1 MIVGKYLQRQANE
14 RPDKVAVICNEVQ
27 LTFSELN
34 RQANILANWLLAH
47 GFKKGD
53 RAVMLLPN
61 CAEFAVVYFALMKI
75 GAIAVILDFR
85 LSPPEMAP
93 LLDET
98 ETKVLITHSKQKTFA
113 ERMVREK
120 KHLQYVILLGEDTK
134 EKDGENGLYHYE
146 RILEKGKGDAQE
158 PNSIVKEEDEA
169 LYLYTSGTTG
179 KPKGVILTY
188 DHLTYFPESMKAMQP
203 LTEQDVQGAVLPMS
217 HISGPIVL
225 NLLVEMGHTLIII
238 DEIRPKKILEEIQ
251 RNKINYFHAVPPIFQ
266 MLLNL
271 PSRDRYDLRSLT
283 SVAMMG
289 TVVAE
294 ELMEAW
300 IEEYPHCVARQGYGA
315 TETSPLLTLTHIDD
329 APRKMAS
336 AGRTC
341 PRAEIKIVDKD
352 GKELPTGQVGEVI
365 ARGPQIM
372 KGYFRN
378 PKATEQKIKN
388 DWYYTGDLGR
398 FDEDG
403 YIYILGRADDMIISG
418 GMNVY
423 PSELEN
429 VLIAHEKVAEAAVV
443 GIPDAE
449 RGQALK
455 AAIVP
460 KVGEEISK
468 RELMRFCRERLASFK
483 LPKVI
488 EFRDSLPRSRTGK
501 VAKRELKAA
510 EVGLKKYWEFL
521 GEHKKWIGPLALIAV
536 WFLVTI
542 TKLVDPFFLPS
553 PVTVGKH
560 LGILLT
566 KAVTYEHI
574 AKTFY
579 RMMAGY
585 TIAAGI
591 GVPLG
596 IVLGYWEKVYDSV
609 EFIIDFF
616 RSFPATA
623 MFPLFM
629 LAFGLGD
636 GSKIALVVFG
646 CALLILVNTTY
657 GVHGGSR
664 TRKMVAETMKA
675 SEAYIMTKVVL
686 PEALPQ
692 IAAGLRLALSL
703 SLIIVVVLEMFIGT
717 TRGLGYLIY
726 NAHMTYQIPDMYAF
740 IVLAGLIGYFINQ
753 GFVKLEDKVI
763 HWTGKHG

>member
-1 MIVGKYLQRQANE
+1 
-14 RPDKVAVICNEVQ
+14 VQ
-27 LTFSELN
+27 MTFSDINLKTN
-34 RQANILANWLLAH
+34 RLANWLLAQ
-47 GFKKGD
+47 GLKKGE

-61 CAEFAVVYFALMKI
+61 CAEFAVVYFALMKL
-75 GAIAVILDFR
+75 GVVAVILDFR
-85 LSPPEMAP
+85 LSPAEMAP
-93 LLDET
+93 IFDET
-98 ETKVLITHSKQKTFA
+98 EAKFLITHTKQKTFA
-113 ERMVREK
+113 LRMLREK
-120 KHLQYVILLGEDTK
+120 KDLRFVVFLGDEGGAK
-134 EKDGENGLYHYE
+134 EKEEGLYHYE
-146 RILEKGKGDAQE
+146 KIVKKGDKKE
-158 PNSIVKEEDEA
+158 PNVPLREEDEA

-188 DHLTYFPESMKAMQP
+188 DHLTYFPESMRAMQT
-203 LTEQDVQGAVLPMS
+203 LSEQDVQGAVLPMS

-225 NLLVEMGHTLIII
+225 NLTVDIGHTLVII
-238 DEIRPKKILEEIQ
+238 DEIRPKKILEEVQ
-251 RNKINYFHAVPPIFQ
+251 RNKINYFHAVPPIYK
-266 MLLNL
+266 MILNL
-271 PSRDRYDLRSLT
+271 PSRDRYDLSSLR

-294 ELMEAW
+294 ELMEEW
-300 IEEYPHCVARQGYGA
+300 LKEYPHCQPRQGYGA
-315 TETSPLLTLTHIDD
+315 TETSPLLTLTHDDD

-336 AGRTC
+336 AGRIV
-341 PRAEIKIVDKD
+341 PRAEIKIIDKE
-352 GKELPTGQVGEVI
+352 GKELPSGQVGEVI

-372 KGYFRN
+372 KGYFKN
-378 PKATEQKIKN
+378 PKATADKIK
-388 DWYYTGDLGR
+388 DSWYYTGDLGR

-403 YIYILGRADDMIISG
+403 YLYILGRADDMIITG

-429 VLIAHEKVAEAAVV
+429 VLIAHDKVAEVAVV
-443 GIPDAE
+443 GIQDAE

-455 AAIVP
+455 AVIVP
-460 KVGEEISK
+460 KVGEEVSR
-468 RELMRFCRERLASFK
+468 RELMRFCRERLANFK

-501 VAKRELKAA
+501 VAKRELKVV
-510 EVGLKKYWEFL
+510 EEGLKKYWEFL
-521 GEHKKWIGPLALIAV
+521 GDHKKWIGPVALIAI

-542 TKLVDPFFLPS
+542 TKMVDPFFLPS
-553 PVTVGKH
+553 PAIVGKQ
-560 LGILLT
+560 LGILLS
-566 KAVTYEHI
+566 KAETYEHI
-574 AKTFY
+574 VMTFY

-585 TIAAGI
+585 AIAVGI

-596 IVLGYWEKVYDSV
+596 IVLGYWEKIYESV

-675 SEAYIMTKVVL
+675 SEIYIMAKVVL

-726 NAHMTYQIPDMYAF
+726 NAHMTYQIPDMYAY

-763 HWTGKHG
+763 HWAGK

>member
-1 MIVGKYLQRQANE
+1 MIVGKYLQRQAKQ

-34 RQANILANWLLAH
+34 LRANMMANWLLAQ
-47 GFKKGD
+47 GIKKGD

-75 GAIAVILDFR
+75 GVIAVILDFR
-85 LSPPEMAP
+85 LSPAEMAP
-93 LLDET
+93 IFDET
-98 ETKVLITHSKQKTFA
+98 EAKLLITHSKQKTFA
-113 ERMVREK
+113 LRMLREK
-120 KHLQYVILLGEDTK
+120 KDLRYVVFLGDAGGAK
-134 EKDGENGLYHYE
+134 EKEDGLYHYE
-146 RILEKGKGDAQE
+146 RIVKKGDTQE
-158 PNSIVKEEDEA
+158 PNVPLREEDEA

-188 DHLTYFPESMKAMQP
+188 DHLTYFPESMRAMQT
-203 LTEQDVQGAVLPMS
+203 LSEEDVQGAVLPMS

-225 NLLVEMGHTLIII
+225 NLTVDVGHTLVII

-251 RNKINYFHAVPPIFQ
+251 RNKINYFHAVPPIYQ
-266 MLLNL
+266 MILNL
-271 PSRDRYDLRSLT
+271 PSRDRYDLSSLR

-294 ELMEAW
+294 ELMEEW
-300 IEEYPHCVARQGYGA
+300 VKEYPRCLVRQGYGA
-315 TETSPLLTLTHIDD
+315 TETSPLLTLTHDDD

-336 AGRTC
+336 AGRC
-341 PRAEIKIVDKD
+341 VPRAEIKILAKD
-352 GKELPTGQVGEVI
+352 GKELPTGEVGEVI

-372 KGYFRN
+372 KGYFKN
-378 PKATEQKIKN
+378 PKATAQKIKD

-403 YIYILGRADDMIISG
+403 YIYILGRADDMVITG

-429 VLIAHEKVAEAAVV
+429 VLIAHDKVAEVAVV

-455 AAIVP
+455 AVIVP
-460 KVGEEISK
+460 KVGEEVSK
-468 RELMRFCRERLASFK
+468 RELMRFCRERLANFK
-483 LPKVI
+483 LPKTI

-501 VAKRELKAA
+501 VAKRELKVV
-510 EVGLKKYWEFL
+510 EEGLKKYWEFL
-521 GEHKKWIGPLALIAV
+521 GEHKKWIGPVALVAI
-536 WFLVTI
+536 WFLVTV
-542 TKLVDPFFLPS
+542 TKMVDPFFLPS
-553 PVTVGKH
+553 PVIVGKQ
-560 LGILLT
+560 LGILLS
-566 KAVTYEHI
+566 KLVTYEHI
-574 AKTFY
+574 MKTFY

-585 TIAAGI
+585 VIAVGI

-596 IVLGYWEKVYDSV
+596 IVLGYWEKIYDSV

-646 CALLILVNTTY
+646 CSLLILVNTTY

-675 SEAYIMTKVVL
+675 SEAYIMAKVVL

-726 NAHMTYQIPDMYAF
+726 NSHMTYQIADMYSY

-753 GFVKLEDKVI
+753 GFVKLEDRVI
-763 HWTGKHG
+763 HWAGR

>member
-1 MIVGKYLQRQANE
+1 VIVGEYLQQQAHE

-34 RQANILANWLLAH
+34 RKANILANWFLAK
-47 GFKKGD
+47 GVKKGD

-61 CAEFAVVYFALMKI
+61 YAEFAVVYFALMKI
-75 GAIAVILDFR
+75 GVIAVILDFR

-93 LLDET
+93 LFDET
-98 ETKVLITHSKQKTFA
+98 ETKVLITHTKQKTFA
-113 ERMVREK
+113 VRMLREM
-120 KHLQYVILLGEDTK
+120 KHLRYVVLLGEETVGK
-134 EKDGENGLYHYE
+134 GEENGLYHYE
-146 RILEKGKGDAQE
+146 KIIEKGDDQE
-158 PNSIVKEEDEA
+158 PNITIKEEDEA

-188 DHLTYFPESMKAMQP
+188 DHLTYFPESMKAMEP
-203 LTEQDVQGAVLPMS
+203 LSERDIQGSVLPMS

-225 NLLVEMGHTLIII
+225 NLLVDMGHTIAII
-238 DEIRPKKILEEIQ
+238 DEIRPKKILEEVQ

-271 PSRDRYDLRSLT
+271 PSRDRYDLSSLRF
-283 SVAMMG
+283 VAMMG

-294 ELMEAW
+294 ELMEEWA
-300 IEEYPHCVARQGYGA
+300 EEYPHAIPLQGYGA
-315 TETSPLLTLTHIDD
+315 TETSPLLTLTHYDD

-336 AGRTC
+336 AGRVV
-341 PRAEIKIVDKD
+341 PRAEVKIVDKD
-352 GKELPTGQVGEVI
+352 EKELPPGEVGEVI

-372 KGYFRN
+372 KGYFKN
-378 PKATEQKIKN
+378 PKATALKIK
-388 DWYYTGDLGR
+388 DGWYYTGDLGR
-398 FDEDG
+398 LDEDG
-403 YIYILGRADDMIISG
+403 YIYILGRADDMIITG

-423 PSELEN
+423 PSEVEN

-443 GIPDAE
+443 GMGDPE

-455 AAIVP
+455 AVVVP

-468 RELMRFCRERLASFK
+468 RELMRFCRERLANFK

-501 VAKRELKAA
+501 VAKRELKVV
-510 EVGLKKYWEFL
+510 ESELKKVWEFL
-521 GEHKKWIGPLALIAV
+521 GEHKKWIGPLVLLAV
-536 WFLVTI
+536 WFLVNI
-542 TKLVDPFFLPS
+542 TKMVDPFFLPS
-553 PVTVGKH
+553 PVTVGKQ

-566 KAVTYEHI
+566 KALTYEHI
-574 AKTFY
+574 LKTFY
-579 RMMAGY
+579 RMMTGY
-585 TIAAGI
+585 FIAAGI

-596 IVLGYWEKVYDSV
+596 IMLGYWEKIYESV

-717 TRGLGYLIY
+717 TRGLGLLIY
-726 NAHMTYQIPDMYAF
+726 NAHMTYQIADMYAY

-763 HWTGKHG
+763 HWAGK

>member
-1 MIVGKYLQRQANE
+1 MIVGKHLQRQAHE
-14 RPDKVAVICNEVQ
+14 RPGKVAVICNEVQ
-27 LTFSELN
+27 LTYAELN
-34 RQANILANWLLAH
+34 LKANRLANWLLAQ
-47 GFKKGD
+47 GVKKGD

-75 GAIAVILDFR
+75 GVIAVILDFR

-93 LLDET
+93 LFDET
-98 ETKVLITHSKQKTFA
+98 EARVLITHAKQKTFA
-113 ERMVREK
+113 VRMLREK
-120 KHLQYVILLGEDTK
+120 KHLQYVVLLGE
-134 EKDGENGLYHYE
+134 EKGDENGLYHYE
-146 RILEKGKGDAQE
+146 RIVKKGDAEE
-158 PNSIVKEEDEA
+158 PKVPIGEEDEA

-203 LTEQDVQGAVLPMS
+203 LSEHDVQGSVLPMS

-225 NLLVEMGHTLIII
+225 NLLVDVGHTLAII

-271 PSRDRYDLRSLT
+271 PSRDRYDLSSLR

-289 TVVAE
+289 TVVSE
-294 ELMEAW
+294 ELMNEW
-300 IEEYPHCVARQGYGA
+300 IEEYPHCLARQGYGA

-336 AGRTC
+336 AGRIC
-341 PRAEIKIVDKD
+341 PRVEMKIVDKD
-352 GKELPTGQVGEVI
+352 GKDLPIGEVGEVI

-372 KGYFRN
+372 KGYFKN
-378 PKATEQKIKN
+378 PKATSLKIQ
-388 DWYYTGDLGR
+388 DGWYYTGDLGR
-398 FDEDG
+398 FDADG
-403 YIYILGRADDMIISG
+403 YIYILGRADDMIITG

-429 VLIAHEKVAEAAVV
+429 VLIAHDKVAEVAVV
-443 GIPDAE
+443 GMPDSE

-455 AAIVP
+455 AVIVP
-460 KVGEEISK
+460 KVGEEVSK
-468 RELMRFCRERLASFK
+468 RELMRFCRERLANFK

-501 VAKRELKAA
+501 VAKRELKAI
-510 EVGLKKYWEFL
+510 EEGLKKYWEFL
-521 GEHKKWIGPLALIAV
+521 GDHKKWIGPIAV
-536 WFLVTI
+536 LAIWALVTF
-542 TKLVDPFFLPS
+542 TKMVDPFFLPS
-553 PVTVGKH
+553 PVIVGKQ
-560 LGILLT
+560 LGILLSQG
-566 KAVTYEHI
+566 VTYEHLW
-574 AKTFY
+574 KTFY
-579 RMMAGY
+579 RMIAGY
-585 TIAAGI
+585 AIAAGI

-596 IVLGYWEKVYDSV
+596 IVLGYWEKIYDSV

-726 NAHMTYQIPDMYAF
+726 NAHMTYQIADMYAF
-740 IVLAGLIGYFINQ
+740 IILAGLIGYFINQ
-753 GFVKLEDKVI
+753 GFVKLQEKVI
-763 HWTGKHG
+763 HWAGR

>member
-1 MIVGKYLQRQANE
+1 MIVGEYLQRQARE

-27 LTFSELN
+27 LTFAELN
-34 RQANILANWLLAH
+34 LKANRMANWLLAQRV
-47 GFKKGD
+47 KKGD

-75 GAIAVILDFR
+75 GVIAVILDFR

-93 LLDET
+93 LFDET
-98 ETKVLITHSKQKTFA
+98 EAQVLITHSKQKTFA
-113 ERMVREK
+113 VRMLRGE
-120 KHLQYVILLGEDTK
+120 KHLRYVVLLGEDTEGK
-134 EKDGENGLYHYE
+134 EKENGLYHYE
-146 RILEKGKGDAQE
+146 GLVEKGNAQE
-158 PNSIVKEEDEA
+158 PKIPIKEEDEA

-179 KPKGVILTY
+179 KPKGIILTY
-188 DHLTYFPESMKAMQP
+188 DHLTYFSESMKAMEP
-203 LTEQDVQGAVLPMS
+203 LTEQDIQGSVLPMS

-225 NLLVEMGHTLIII
+225 NLLVDMGHTVAII
-238 DEIRPKKILEEIQ
+238 DEIRPKKILEEVQ

-271 PSRDRYDLRSLT
+271 PSRDRYDLSSLRF
-283 SVAMMG
+283 VAMMG

-294 ELMEAW
+294 ELMEEWAQ
-300 IEEYPHCVARQGYGA
+300 EYPHAIPLQGYGA
-315 TETSPLLTLTHIDD
+315 TETSPLLTLTHYDD

-336 AGRTC
+336 AGRIV
-341 PRAEIKIVDKD
+341 PRVELKIVDKD
-352 GKELPTGQVGEVI
+352 DKELPPGEVGEVI

-372 KGYFRN
+372 KGYFKN
-378 PKATEQKIKN
+378 PKATAQKIK
-388 DWYYTGDLGR
+388 DGWYYTGDLGR
-398 FDEDG
+398 FDKDG
-403 YIYILGRADDMIISG
+403 YIYILGRADDMIITG

-423 PSELEN
+423 PSEVEN
-429 VLIAHEKVAEAAVV
+429 VLIAHDKVAEAAVI
-443 GIPDAE
+443 GIGDAE

-455 AAIVP
+455 AVVVP

-468 RELMRFCRERLASFK
+468 RELMKFCRERLANFK

-501 VAKRELKAA
+501 VAKRELKVV
-510 EVGLKKYWEFL
+510 ESELKKVWEFL
-521 GEHKKWIGPLALIAV
+521 GDHKKWIGPLVLLAV

-542 TKLVDPFFLPS
+542 TKIVDPFFLPS
-553 PVTVGKH
+553 PVTVGKQ
-560 LGILLT
+560 LGILLST
-566 KAVTYEHI
+566 VSTYEHI
-574 AKTFY
+574 LKTFY

-585 TIAAGI
+585 FIAVGI

-717 TRGLGYLIY
+717 KRGLGFLIY
-726 NAHMTYQIPDMYAF
+726 NAHMTYQIADMYAF

-763 HWTGKHG
+763 HWAGK

>member
-1 MIVGKYLQRQANE
+1 MIVCEYLRRQAHE
-14 RPDKVAVICNEVQ
+14 RPDKVAVVCNEVQ
-27 LTFSELN
+27 LTFAEINL
-34 RQANILANWLLAH
+34 QANMLANWFLAQ
-47 GFKKGD
+47 GVKKGD

-75 GAIAVILDFR
+75 GVLAVILDFR

-93 LLDET
+93 LFDET
-98 ETKVLITHSKQKTFA
+98 EAQILITHFKQKTFA
-113 ERMVREK
+113 VRMLREK
-120 KHLQYVILLGEDTK
+120 KHLQYVILLGEERE
-134 EKDGENGLYHYE
+134 EKGDENDLYHYE
-146 RILEKGKGDAQE
+146 GIVEKGNTQE
-158 PNSIVKEEDEA
+158 PNIPIKEEDEA

-188 DHLTYFPESMKAMQP
+188 DHLTYFSESMKAMQP
-203 LTEQDVQGAVLPMS
+203 LTERDIQGSVLPMS

-225 NLLVEMGHTLIII
+225 NLLVDMGHTIAII
-238 DEIRPKKILEEIQ
+238 DEIRPKKILEEVQ

-271 PSRDRYDLRSLT
+271 PSRDRYDLSSLRF
-283 SVAMMG
+283 VAMMG

-294 ELMEAW
+294 ELMEEWA
-300 IEEYPHCVARQGYGA
+300 EEYPHAIPLQGYGA
-315 TETSPLLTLTHIDD
+315 TETSPLLTLTHYDD

-336 AGRTC
+336 AGRVV
-341 PRAEIKIVDKD
+341 PRAEVKVVDKND
-352 GKELPTGQVGEVI
+352 KELPPGEVGEVI

-372 KGYFRN
+372 KGYFKN
-378 PKATEQKIKN
+378 PKATALKIK
-388 DWYYTGDLGR
+388 DGWYYTGDLGR

-403 YIYILGRADDMIISG
+403 YIYILGRADDMIITG

-423 PSELEN
+423 PSEVEN
-429 VLIAHEKVAEAAVV
+429 VLLAHEKVAEAAVV
-443 GIPDAE
+443 GMGESE

-455 AAIVP
+455 AVVVP

-468 RELMRFCRERLASFK
+468 RELMRFCRDRLANFK

-501 VAKRELKAA
+501 VAKRELKVV
-510 EVGLKKYWEFL
+510 ESELKKVWEFL
-521 GEHKKWIGPLALIAV
+521 GDHKKWIGPLVLLTV

-542 TKLVDPFFLPS
+542 TKMVDPFFLPS
-553 PVTVGKH
+553 PYKVGER
-560 LGILLT
+560 LFTLLFLEPLT
-566 KAVTYEHI
+566 LNTYEHLLM
-574 AKTFY
+574 TFY

-585 TIAAGI
+585 TIAVGI

-596 IVLGYWEKVYDSV
+596 IVLGYWEKIYDSV

-675 SEAYIMTKVVL
+675 SETYIMAKVVL

-717 TRGLGYLIY
+717 TQGLGFLIY
-726 NAHMTYQIPDMYAF
+726 NAHMTYQIADMYAF

-763 HWTGKHG
+763 HWAGK

>member
-1 MIVGKYLQRQANE
+1 MIVGKYLQRQAHE
-14 RPDKVAVICNEVQ
+14 RPDKVAVVCNEVQ

-34 RQANILANWLLAH
+34 LQANRLANWLLAQ
-47 GFKKGD
+47 GVKKGD

-75 GAIAVILDFR
+75 GVIAVILDFR

-93 LLDET
+93 LFDET
-98 ETKVLITHSKQKTFA
+98 GAKVLITHSKQKTFA
-113 ERMVREK
+113 VRMLREK
-120 KHLQYVILLGEDTK
+120 KHLQYVMLLGEDTR
-134 EKDGENGLYHYE
+134 EKDDENGLYHYDG
-146 RILEKGKGDAQE
+146 IMEKGNAQE
-158 PNSIVKEEDEA
+158 PNITIKEEDEA

-179 KPKGVILTY
+179 KPKGVVLTY
-188 DHLTYFPESMKAMQP
+188 DHLTYFPESMKAMQDCSD
-203 LTEQDVQGAVLPMS
+203 QDTQGSVLPMS

-225 NLLVEMGHTLIII
+225 NLLVDVGHTLAII

-271 PSRDRYDLRSLT
+271 PSRDRYDLSSLS

-289 TVVAE
+289 TVVPE
-294 ELMEAW
+294 ELMEEW

-315 TETSPLLTLTHIDD
+315 TETSPLLTLTHLDD

-341 PRAEIKIVDKD
+341 PGAEIKIVDKA

-372 KGYFRN
+372 KGYFKK
-378 PKATEQKIKN
+378 PKATEQKIK
-388 DWYYTGDLGR
+388 DGWYYTGDLGR

-443 GIPDAE
+443 GMPDAN

-455 AAIVP
+455 AVVIP
-460 KVGEEISK
+460 KIGEEISK
-468 RELMRFCRERLASFK
+468 RELMKFCRERLASFK

-501 VAKRELKAA
+501 VAKRELKAV
-510 EVGLKKYWEFL
+510 EEGLKKYWDFL
-521 GEHKKWIGPLALIAV
+521 GDHKKWIGPVVLIAV

-553 PVTVGKH
+553 PVAVGKE
-560 LGILLT
+560 LGILLF
-566 KAVTYEHI
+566 KAETYEHI
-574 AKTFY
+574 FKTFY

-585 TIAAGI
+585 TIAAAI

-596 IVLGYWEKVYDSV
+596 IILGYWEKIYDSV

-646 CALLILVNTTY
+646 CSLLILVNTTY

-717 TRGLGYLIY
+717 KRGLGFLIY
-726 NAHMTYQIPDMYAF
+726 NAHMTYQIPEMYAF

-763 HWTGKHG
+763 HWAGK

>member
-1 MIVGKYLQRQANE
+1 MIVGEHLQRQAHE
-14 RPDKVAVICNEVQ
+14 RADKVAVICNEVQ
-27 LTFSELN
+27 LTFSDLD
-34 RQANILANWLLAH
+34 RQSNMLANWLLAQ
-47 GFKKGD
+47 GVKKGD

-93 LLDET
+93 LFDET
-98 ETKVLITHSKQKTFA
+98 EAKVLITHSKQKTFA
-113 ERMVREK
+113 VRMLRNKE
-120 KHLQYVILLGEDTK
+120 HLKYVVLLGEETEATGD
-134 EKDGENGLYHYE
+134 ENGLHHYE
-146 RILEKGKGDAQE
+146 RLVEEGDTQKPDA
-158 PNSIVKEEDEA
+158 SISEEDEA

-188 DHLTYFPESMKAMQP
+188 DHHTYFPESMKALQP
-203 LTEQDVQGAVLPMS
+203 LSDKDIQGSVLPMS

-225 NLLVEMGHTLIII
+225 NLLVDMGHTVVII
-238 DEIRPKKILEEIQ
+238 DEIRPKKILEEVQ

-271 PSRDRYDLRSLT
+271 PSRERYDLSSLRF
-283 SVAMMG
+283 VAMMG

-294 ELMEAW
+294 ELMEEWA
-300 IEEYPHCVARQGYGA
+300 EEYPHAIPLQGYGA
-315 TETSPLLTLTHIDD
+315 TETSPLLTLTHYDD

-336 AGRTC
+336 AGLVC
-341 PRAEIKIVDKD
+341 PRAEVKIVDRE
-352 GKELPTGQVGEVI
+352 GKELPTGEVGEVI

-372 KGYFRN
+372 KGYFKK
-378 PKATEQKIKN
+378 PKATEQKIK
-388 DWYYTGDLGR
+388 DGWYYTGDLGR
-398 FDEDG
+398 FDEDD
-403 YIYILGRADDMIISG
+403 YIYILGRADDMIITG

-429 VLIAHEKVAEAAVV
+429 VLIAHDKVAEAAVV
-443 GIPDAE
+443 GIGDAE

-455 AAIVP
+455 AVIVP
-460 KVGEEISK
+460 KVGEEISR
-468 RELMRFCRERLASFK
+468 RELMRFCRERLANFK
-483 LPKVI
+483 LPKVV
-488 EFRDSLPRSRTGK
+488 EFRESLPRSRTGK
-501 VAKRELKAA
+501 VAKRELKVV
-510 EVGLKKYWEFL
+510 ESELKRIGEFL
-521 GEHKKWIGPLALIAV
+521 GEHKKWIGPVALIAL
-536 WFLVTI
+536 WFLVTV
-542 TKLVDPFFLPS
+542 TKMVDPFFLPS
-553 PVTVGKH
+553 PVAVGKQ
-560 LGILLT
+560 LGILLST
-566 KAVTYEHI
+566 VSTYEHI
-574 AKTFY
+574 VKTFY

-585 TIAAGI
+585 LIAAGI

-675 SEAYIMTKVVL
+675 RESYIMAKVVL

-717 TRGLGYLIY
+717 KRGLGFLIY
-726 NAHMTYQIPDMYAF
+726 NAHMTYQIADMYAF

-763 HWTGKHG
+763 HWSGK

>member
-1 MIVGKYLQRQANE
+1 MIVGKYLQRQALE
-14 RPDKVAVICNEVQ
+14 RPDKVAIICNEVQ
-27 LTFSELN
+27 LTFSDLN
-34 RQANILANWLLAH
+34 VKANRLANWLLAQ
-47 GFKKGD
+47 GVKKGD

-61 CAEFAVVYFALMKI
+61 CAEFAVVYFALMKL
-75 GAIAVILDFR
+75 GVVAVILDFR
-85 LSPPEMAP
+85 LNAAEMAP
-93 LLDET
+93 IFDET
-98 ETKVLITHSKQKTFA
+98 EAKFLITHTKQKTFA
-113 ERMVREK
+113 LRMLREK
-120 KHLQYVILLGEDTK
+120 KDLRFVVFLGDEGGTK
-134 EKDGENGLYHYE
+134 EKEEGVYHYE
-146 RILEKGKGDAQE
+146 RIVQKGDKKE
-158 PNSIVKEEDEA
+158 PNVTVREEDEA
-169 LYLYTSGTTG
+169 LFLYTSGTTG

-188 DHLTYFPESMKAMQP
+188 DHLTYFPESMKAMQS
-203 LTEQDVQGAVLPMS
+203 LSEQDVQGAILPMS

-225 NLLVEMGHTLIII
+225 NLTVDVGHTLVII
-238 DEIRPKKILEEIQ
+238 DEIRPKKILEEVQ
-251 RNKINYFHAVPPIFQ
+251 RTKINYFHAVPPIYK
-266 MLLNL
+266 MILNL
-271 PSRDRYDLRSLT
+271 PSRGRYDLSSLR

-294 ELMEAW
+294 ELMEEW
-300 IEEYPHCVARQGYGA
+300 VKEFPHCQARQGYGA
-315 TETSPLLTLTHIDD
+315 TETSPLLTLTHDDD

-336 AGRTC
+336 AGRVV

-352 GKELPTGQVGEVI
+352 GKELPTGEVGEVL

-372 KGYFRN
+372 KGYFKN
-378 PKATEQKIKN
+378 PKATADKVK
-388 DWYYTGDLGR
+388 DGWYYTGDLGR

-403 YIYILGRADDMIISG
+403 YLYILGRADDMVITG

-429 VLIAHEKVAEAAVV
+429 VLIAHDKVAEVAVV

-455 AAIVP
+455 AVIVP
-460 KVGEEISK
+460 KLGEEVSK
-468 RELMRFCRERLASFK
+468 RELMRFCRERLANFK
-483 LPKVI
+483 LPKTI

-501 VAKRELKAA
+501 VAKRELKVV
-510 EVGLKKYWEFL
+510 EEGLKKYWEFL
-521 GEHKKWIGPLALIAV
+521 GDHKKWIGPLALVAV
-536 WFLVTI
+536 WLLVTV
-542 TKLVDPFFLPS
+542 TKLVDPFFLPT
-553 PVTVGKH
+553 PVTVGKQ
-560 LGILLT
+560 LAILLS
-566 KAVTYEHI
+566 KAETYEHI
-574 AKTFY
+574 VMTFY

-585 TIAAGI
+585 AIAVGI

-596 IVLGYWEKVYDSV
+596 IVLGYWENIYESV

-675 SEAYIMTKVVL
+675 SETYIMAKVVL

-726 NAHMTYQIPDMYAF
+726 NSHMTYQIPDMYAY

-763 HWTGKHG
+763 HWAGR

>member
-1 MIVGKYLQRQANE
+1 MIVGKYLQRQAQQ

-27 LTFSELN
+27 LTYSELN
-34 RQANILANWLLAH
+34 LKANIMANWLLAQ
-47 GFKKGD
+47 GVKKGD

-75 GAIAVILDFR
+75 GVVAVILDFR
-85 LSPPEMAP
+85 LNAAEMAP
-93 LLDET
+93 IFDET
-98 ETKVLITHSKQKTFA
+98 EAKAIITHAKQKTFA
-113 ERMVREK
+113 LRMLREK
-120 KHLQYVILLGEDTK
+120 KGLQFVVFLGEEGGAK
-134 EKDGENGLYHYE
+134 EKEEGVYHYE
-146 RILEKGKGDAQE
+146 RIVKKGDTKE
-158 PNSIVKEEDEA
+158 PQIPLREEDEA

-188 DHLTYFPESMKAMQP
+188 DHLTYFPESMRAMQT
-203 LTEQDVQGAVLPMS
+203 LSEEDVQGAVLPMS

-225 NLLVEMGHTLIII
+225 NLTVDVGHTLVII

-251 RNKINYFHAVPPIFQ
+251 RNKINYFHAVPPIYK
-266 MLLNL
+266 MILNL
-271 PSRDRYDLRSLT
+271 PSRDRYDLSSLR

-294 ELMEAW
+294 ELMEEW
-300 IEEYPHCVARQGYGA
+300 LKEYPHCQPRQGYGA
-315 TETSPLLTLTHIDD
+315 TETSPLLTLTHDDD

-336 AGRTC
+336 AGRVV
-341 PRAEIKIVDKD
+341 PRAE
-352 GKELPTGQVGEVI
+352 
-365 ARGPQIM
+365 IM
-372 KGYFRN
+372 KGYFKN
-378 PKATEQKIKN
+378 PKATADKIK
-388 DWYYTGDLGR
+388 DGWYYTGDLGR

-403 YIYILGRADDMIISG
+403 YLYILGRADDMVITG

-429 VLIAHEKVAEAAVV
+429 ILIAHDKVAEVAVV
-443 GIPDAE
+443 GIPDSE

-455 AAIVP
+455 AVIVP
-460 KVGEEISK
+460 KVGEEVSK
-468 RELMRFCRERLASFK
+468 RELMRFCRERLANFK
-483 LPKVI
+483 LPKTI

-501 VAKRELKAA
+501 VAKRELKVV
-510 EVGLKKYWEFL
+510 EEGLKKYWEFL
-521 GEHKKWIGPLALIAV
+521 GDHKKWIGPLALVAV
-536 WFLVTI
+536 WLLVTI
-542 TKLVDPFFLPS
+542 TKLVDPFFLPT
-553 PVTVGKH
+553 PLTVGKQ
-560 LGILLT
+560 LAILLS
-566 KAVTYEHI
+566 KAETYEHI
-574 AKTFY
+574 VMTFY

-585 TIAAGI
+585 AIAVGI

-596 IVLGYWEKVYDSV
+596 IVLGYWEKIYESV

-675 SEAYIMTKVVL
+675 SETYIMAKVVL

-726 NAHMTYQIPDMYAF
+726 NSHMTYQIADMYAY

-763 HWTGKHG
+763 HWAGR

>member
-1 MIVGKYLQRQANE
+1 MIVGKYLMRQAE
-14 RPDKVAVICNEVQ
+14 LRPDKVAIICNETR
-27 LTFSELN
+27 LTYSELN
-34 RQANILANWLLAH
+34 IQANRLANWLL
-47 GFKKGD
+47 GRGLKKGD
-53 RAVMLLPN
+53 RGVMLLPN
-61 CAEFAVVYFALMKI
+61 SAEFAVVYFALMKI
-75 GAIAVILDFR
+75 GVIAVILDFR
-85 LSPPEMAP
+85 LSPAEMAP
-93 LLDET
+93 ILQET
-98 ETKVLITHSKQKTFA
+98 EAKLLITHTKQKTFA
-113 ERMVREK
+113 ERMLREQDQ
-120 KHLQYVILLGEDTK
+120 LRTVVIVGEETRHLGER
-134 EKDGENGLYHYE
+134 DGLFPYE
-146 RILEKGKGDAQE
+146 DIVPKGDAAE
-158 PNSIVKEEDEA
+158 PKVPISEADEA

-179 KPKGVILTY
+179 KPKGVVLTY
-188 DHLTYFPESMKAMQP
+188 DHLTYFPESMKAMQK
-203 LTEQDVQGAVLPMS
+203 LSDQDVQGLVLPMS

-225 NLLVEMGHTLIII
+225 NLLVDVGHTLVII

-251 RNKINYFHAVPPIFQ
+251 RNRINYFHAVPPIFQ
-266 MLLNL
+266 MILNL
-271 PSRDRYDLRSLT
+271 PSRERYDLSSLT
-283 SVAMMG
+283 SIAMMG
-289 TVVAE
+289 TVVPE
-294 ELMEAW
+294 ELMQEW
-300 IEEYPHCVARQGYGA
+300 VKEYPHCIARQGYGA
-315 TETSPLLTLTHIDD
+315 TETSPLLTLTHDDD

-336 AGRTC
+336 AGRPC
-341 PRAEIKIVDKD
+341 PRVEIKIVDKD
-352 GKELPTGQVGEVI
+352 GKELPIGQVGEVI

-372 KGYFRN
+372 KGYFKN
-378 PKATEQKIKN
+378 PKATAEKIK
-388 DWYYTGDLGR
+388 DGWYYTGDLGR
-398 FDEDG
+398 LDEDG
-403 YIYILGRADDMIISG
+403 YIYILGRADDMIITG
-418 GMNVY
+418 GLNVY

-443 GIPDAE
+443 GIPDPE

-455 AAIVP
+455 AVVVP

-501 VAKRELKAA
+501 VAKRELKVA
-510 EVGLKKYWEFL
+510 EQGFKKYWDFL
-521 GEHKKWIGPLALIAV
+521 DEHKRWIGPIAV
-536 WFLVTI
+536 VVIWAIVTF
-542 TKLVDPFFLPS
+542 TKFVDPFFLPT
-553 PVTVGKH
+553 PVTVGKQ
-560 LGILLT
+560 LAILLT
-566 KAVTYEHI
+566 RPETFEHI
-574 AKTFY
+574 FKTFY
-579 RMMAGY
+579 RMMMGY
-585 TIAAGI
+585 SIAVVI

-596 IVLGYWEKVYDSV
+596 IILGYWEKVYDSV

-675 SEAYIMTKVVL
+675 SQTYIMTRVVL

-726 NAHMTYQIPDMYAF
+726 NSHMTYQIADMYAY

-753 GFVKLEDKVI
+753 GFIKVQDKVI
-763 HWTGKHG
+763 HWTGKQA

>member
-1 MIVGKYLQRQANE
+1 MIVSKYLERQAHQ
-14 RPDKVAVICNEVQ
+14 RPNKIAVICNEVQ
-27 LTFSELN
+27 LTYSELN
-34 RQANILANWLLAH
+34 LQANMMANWLLAQ
-47 GFKKGD
+47 GLTKGD

-75 GAIAVILDFR
+75 GVIAVILDFR
-85 LSPPEMAP
+85 LSPAEMAP
-93 LLDET
+93 IFDET
-98 ETKVLITHSKQKTFA
+98 EAKVLITHHKQKTFA
-113 ERMVREK
+113 LRMLREK
-120 KHLQYVILLGEDTK
+120 RDLQRVVLLGDEGGAK
-134 EKDGENGLYHYE
+134 EKEEGIYHYE
-146 RILEKGKGDAQE
+146 RIVKKGNKKE
-158 PNSIVKEEDEA
+158 PNIPLREEDEA

-188 DHLTYFPESMKAMQP
+188 DHLTYFPESLKAMQA
-203 LTEQDVQGAVLPMS
+203 TSEHDVQGAVLPMS

-225 NLLVEMGHTLIII
+225 NLTVEVGHTLVIV
-238 DEIRPKKILEEIQ
+238 DEIRPKKILEEIE
-251 RNKINYFHAVPPIFQ
+251 RTKINYFHAVPPIFK
-266 MLLNL
+266 MILNL
-271 PSRDRYDLRSLT
+271 PSRERYDLSSLR

-294 ELMEAW
+294 ELMEEWAK
-300 IEEYPHCVARQGYGA
+300 EYPHCQPRQGYGA
-315 TETSPLLTLTHIDD
+315 TETSPLLTLTRDAD
-329 APRKMAS
+329 APRKRAS
-336 AGRTC
+336 AGRVV
-341 PRAEIKIVDKD
+341 PRAEVKIIDKE
-352 GKELPTGQVGEVI
+352 GKELPTGEVGEVT

-372 KGYFRN
+372 KGYFKN
-378 PKATEQKIKN
+378 PKATTEKIK
-388 DWYYTGDLGR
+388 DGWYYTGDLGR

-403 YIYILGRADDMIISG
+403 YLYILGRADDMVITG

-455 AAIVP
+455 AVIVP
-460 KVGEEISK
+460 KVGEEVSK
-468 RELMRFCRERLASFK
+468 RELMRFCRERLAAFK
-483 LPKVI
+483 LPKTI

-501 VAKRELKAA
+501 VAKRELKVV
-510 EVGLKKYWEFL
+510 EEGLKKYWEFL
-521 GEHKKWIGPLALIAV
+521 GDHKKWIGPVALIAL
-536 WFLVTI
+536 WLLVTL
-542 TKLVDPFFLPS
+542 TKFVDPFFLPS
-553 PVTVGKH
+553 PVTVGKQ
-560 LGILLT
+560 LGILLS
-566 KAVTYEHI
+566 KSETYEHI
-574 AKTFY
+574 VMTFY

-585 TIAAGI
+585 FIAVGI

-596 IVLGYWEKVYDSV
+596 IVLGYWEKIYDSV

-675 SEAYIMTKVVL
+675 SETYIMAKVVL

-726 NAHMTYQIPDMYAF
+726 NAHMTYQIADMYAY

-763 HWTGKHG
+763 HWSGR

>member
-1 MIVGKYLQRQANE
+1 MIVGEYLQRQARE

-27 LTFSELN
+27 LTFAELN
-34 RQANILANWLLAH
+34 LKANRMANWLLAQ
-47 GFKKGD
+47 GVKKGD

-75 GAIAVILDFR
+75 GVIAVILDFR

-93 LLDET
+93 LFDET
-98 ETKVLITHSKQKTFA
+98 EAQVLITHSKQKTFA
-113 ERMVREK
+113 VRMLREK
-120 KHLQYVILLGEDTK
+120 KHLRHVILLGEEK
-134 EKDGENGLYHYE
+134 EEKGNEDSLYHYE
-146 RILEKGKGDAQE
+146 RIVEKGDARE
-158 PNSIVKEEDEA
+158 PKIPIKAEDEA

-188 DHLTYFPESMKAMQP
+188 DHHTYFPESMKAMQP
-203 LTEQDVQGAVLPMS
+203 LSDQDIQGSVLPMS

-225 NLLVEMGHTLIII
+225 NLLVDMGHTLVII

-271 PSRDRYDLRSLT
+271 PSRDRYDLSSLRF
-283 SVAMMG
+283 VAMMG

-294 ELMEAW
+294 ELMEEW
-300 IEEYPHCVARQGYGA
+300 VEEYPHSVALQGYGA
-315 TETSPLLTLTHIDD
+315 TETSPMLTLTHYDD

-336 AGRTC
+336 AGRVV
-341 PRAEIKIVDKD
+341 PQAEVKVVDKN
-352 GKELPTGQVGEVI
+352 GKELPLGEVGEVI
-365 ARGPQIM
+365 AHGPQIM
-372 KGYFRN
+372 KGYFKN
-378 PKATEQKIKN
+378 PKATEQKIK
-388 DWYYTGDLGR
+388 DGWYYTGDLGR

-403 YIYILGRADDMIISG
+403 YIYILGRADDMIITG

-423 PSELEN
+423 PSEVEN
-429 VLIAHEKVAEAAVV
+429 VLIAHDKVAEAAVV
-443 GIPDAE
+443 GIDDTE

-455 AAIVP
+455 AVIIP

-468 RELMRFCRERLASFK
+468 RELMRFCRERLANFK

-501 VAKRELKAA
+501 VAKRELKVV
-510 EVGLKKYWEFL
+510 ESELKKVWEFL
-521 GEHKKWIGPLALIAV
+521 GDHKKWIGPMALIAV

-542 TKLVDPFFLPS
+542 TKMVDPFFLPS
-553 PVTVGKH
+553 PVTVGEK
-560 LGILLT
+560 LGILLSI
-566 KAVTYEHI
+566 VSTYEHI
-574 AKTFY
+574 LKTFY

-585 TIAAGI
+585 LIAVGI

-596 IVLGYWEKVYDSV
+596 IVLGYWEKIYDSV

-717 TRGLGYLIY
+717 TKGLGYLIY
-726 NAHMTYQIPDMYAF
+726 NAHMTYQIADMYAY

-763 HWTGKHG
+763 HWAGK

>member
-1 MIVGKYLQRQANE
+1 MIVGEYLQRQAHE

-27 LTFSELN
+27 LTFTTLN
-34 RQANILANWLLAH
+34 LKANMLANWFLAQ
-47 GFKKGD
+47 GVKKGD

-75 GAIAVILDFR
+75 GVIAVILDFR

-93 LLDET
+93 LFDET
-98 ETKVLITHSKQKTFA
+98 EAKILITHSKQKTFA
-113 ERMVREK
+113 VRMLREK
-120 KHLQYVILLGEDTK
+120 GHLQHVVFLGEDTEGK
-134 EKDGENGLYHYE
+134 EKENGLYHYE
-146 RILEKGKGDAQE
+146 GVVEKGDAQE
-158 PNSIVKEEDEA
+158 PKIPIKEEDEA

-188 DHLTYFPESMKAMQP
+188 DHLTYFSESMKAMEP
-203 LTEQDVQGAVLPMS
+203 LTEQDIQGSVLPMS

-225 NLLVEMGHTLIII
+225 NLLVDMGHTVAII
-238 DEIRPKKILEEIQ
+238 DEIRPKKILEEVQ

-271 PSRDRYDLRSLT
+271 PSRDRYDLSSLRF
-283 SVAMMG
+283 VAMMG

-294 ELMEAW
+294 ELMEEWA
-300 IEEYPHCVARQGYGA
+300 EEYPHAIPLQGYGA
-315 TETSPLLTLTHIDD
+315 TETSPLLTLTHYDD

-336 AGRTC
+336 AGRIV
-341 PRAEIKIVDKD
+341 PRVEVKIVDKD
-352 GKELPTGQVGEVI
+352 DKELSPGEVGEVI

-372 KGYFRN
+372 KGYFKN
-378 PKATEQKIKN
+378 PKATAQKIK
-388 DWYYTGDLGR
+388 DGWYYTGDLGR

-403 YIYILGRADDMIISG
+403 YIYILGRADDMIITG

-423 PSELEN
+423 PSEVEN
-429 VLIAHEKVAEAAVV
+429 VLIAHDKVAEAAVV
-443 GIPDAE
+443 GIGDAE

-455 AAIVP
+455 AVVVP

-468 RELMRFCRERLASFK
+468 RELTRFCRERLANFK
-483 LPKVI
+483 VPKIV
-488 EFRDSLPRSRTGK
+488 EVRESLPRSRTGK
-501 VAKRELKAA
+501 VAKRELKVV
-510 EVGLKKYWEFL
+510 ESELKKVWEFL
-521 GEHKKWIGPLALIAV
+521 GDHKKWIGPLILLSV

-542 TKLVDPFFLPS
+542 TKMVDPFFLPS
-553 PVTVGKH
+553 PATVGKQ
-560 LGILLT
+560 LGILLS
-566 KAVTYEHI
+566 KASTYEHI
-574 AKTFY
+574 VKTFY

-585 TIAAGI
+585 SIAVGI

-675 SEAYIMTKVVL
+675 SETYIMAKVVL

-703 SLIIVVVLEMFIGT
+703 SLIIIVVLEMFIGT
-717 TRGLGYLIY
+717 KRGLGFLIY
-726 NAHMTYQIPDMYAF
+726 NAHMTYQIADMYAF

-763 HWTGKHG
+763 HWAGR

>member
-1 MIVGKYLQRQANE
+1 
-14 RPDKVAVICNEVQ
+14 
-27 LTFSELN
+27 
-34 RQANILANWLLAH
+34 
-47 GFKKGD
+47 
-53 RAVMLLPN
+53 
-61 CAEFAVVYFALMKI
+61 
-75 GAIAVILDFR
+75 
-85 LSPPEMAP
+85 
-93 LLDET
+93 
-98 ETKVLITHSKQKTFA
+98 
-113 ERMVREK
+113 
-120 KHLQYVILLGEDTK
+120 
-134 EKDGENGLYHYE
+134 
-146 RILEKGKGDAQE
+146 
-158 PNSIVKEEDEA
+158 
-169 LYLYTSGTTG
+169 
-179 KPKGVILTY
+179 
-188 DHLTYFPESMKAMQP
+188 
-203 LTEQDVQGAVLPMS
+203 
-217 HISGPIVL
+217 
-225 NLLVEMGHTLIII
+225 LVII

-251 RNKINYFHAVPPIFQ
+251 RNKINYFHAVPPIFK
-266 MLLNL
+266 MILNL
-271 PSRDRYDLRSLT
+271 PSRDRYDLSSLS

-294 ELMEAW
+294 ELMEEW
-300 IEEYPHCVARQGYGA
+300 VKEYPHCLARQGYGA

-336 AGRTC
+336 AGRC
-341 PRAEIKIVDKD
+341 APRVEIKIADKD
-352 GKELPTGQVGEVI
+352 GKELPPGEVGEVI

-372 KGYFRN
+372 KGYFKN
-378 PKATEQKIKN
+378 PKATAQKIT
-388 DWYYTGDLGR
+388 DGWYYTGDLGR

-403 YIYILGRADDMIISG
+403 YIYILGRADDMIITG

-429 VLIAHEKVAEAAVV
+429 VLIAHDKVAEVAVV

-455 AAIVP
+455 AVIVP
-460 KVGEEISK
+460 KLGEEVSK
-468 RELMRFCRERLASFK
+468 RELMRFCRERLAGFK
-483 LPKVI
+483 LPKTI

-501 VAKRELKAA
+501 VAKRELKVV
-510 EVGLKKYWEFL
+510 EEGLKKYWEFL
-521 GEHKKWIGPLALIAV
+521 GDHKKWIGPLALIAI

-542 TKLVDPFFLPS
+542 TKMVDPFFLPS
-553 PVTVGKH
+553 PVIVGKQ
-560 LGILLT
+560 LGILLS
-566 KAVTYEHI
+566 KAETYEHI
-574 AKTFY
+574 VMTFY

-585 TIAAGI
+585 TIAVGI

-596 IVLGYWEKVYDSV
+596 IVLGYWEKIYDSV

-636 GSKIALVVFG
+636 ASKIALVVFG

-675 SEAYIMTKVVL
+675 SEAYIMAKVVL

-726 NAHMTYQIPDMYAF
+726 NAHMTYQIADMYAF

-763 HWTGKHG
+763 HWSGR

>member
-1 MIVGKYLQRQANE
+1 MIVGKHLERQAKQ
-14 RPDKVAVICNEVQ
+14 RPDKVAVICNEVR
-27 LTFSELN
+27 LTFAELN
-34 RQANILANWLLAH
+34 LQANRLANWLLAQ
-47 GFKKGD
+47 GVEKGD
-53 RAVMLLPN
+53 RAVMLIPN

-75 GAIAVILDFR
+75 GVIAVILDFR

-93 LLDET
+93 LFDET
-98 ETKVLITHSKQKTFA
+98 EAKVLITHSKQKTFA
-113 ERMVREK
+113 VRMLREK
-120 KHLQYVILLGEDTK
+120 KSLRSIVLLGEETGD
-134 EKDGENGLYHYE
+134 EDGLYHYE
-146 RILEKGKGDAQE
+146 TIVKKGNKKE
-158 PNSIVKEEDEA
+158 PNVSLREEDEA

-179 KPKGVILTY
+179 KPKGVVLTY
-188 DHLTYFPESMKAMQP
+188 DHLTYFPESMKTMQP
-203 LTEQDVQGAVLPMS
+203 LSEHDIQGSVLPMS

-225 NLLVEMGHTLIII
+225 NLLVDIGHTLAIV

-266 MLLNL
+266 MILNL
-271 PSRDRYDLRSLT
+271 PSRDRYDLSSLR

-289 TVVAE
+289 TVVSE
-294 ELMEAW
+294 ELMEEW
-300 IEEYPHCVARQGYGA
+300 VEEYPHCLARQGYGA

-336 AGRTC
+336 AGRIV
-341 PRAEIKIVDKD
+341 PRVEIKIINKD
-352 GKELPTGQVGEVI
+352 GRELSNGEVGEVI

-372 KGYFRN
+372 KGYFKN
-378 PKATEQKIKN
+378 PKATAQKIK
-388 DWYYTGDLGR
+388 DGWYYTGDLGR
-398 FDEDG
+398 FDKDG
-403 YIYILGRADDMIISG
+403 YIYILGRADDMIITG

-429 VLIAHEKVAEAAVV
+429 VLIAHDKVAEVAVV
-443 GIPDAE
+443 GIPDSE

-455 AAIVP
+455 AVVVP
-460 KVGEEISK
+460 KVGEEVSK
-468 RELMRFCRERLASFK
+468 RELMRFCRERLANFK

-501 VAKRELKAA
+501 VAKRELKTI
-510 EVGLKKYWEFL
+510 EEGLKKYWEFL
-521 GEHKKWIGPLALIAV
+521 GDHKKWIGPIAV
-536 WFLVTI
+536 LAVWTLVAVTRM
-542 TKLVDPFFLPS
+542 VDSFFLPS
-553 PVTVGKH
+553 PLKVGEHLATV
-560 LGILLT
+560 LW
-566 KAVTYEHI
+566 KAETYEHLW
-574 AKTFY
+574 KTFY
-579 RMMAGY
+579 RMIAGFS
-585 TIAAGI
+585 IAVGI

-596 IVLGYWEKVYDSV
+596 IILGYWEKVYDSV

-675 SEAYIMTKVVL
+675 SEAYIMAKVVL

-726 NAHMTYQIPDMYAF
+726 NAHMTYQIADMYAY
-740 IVLAGLIGYFINQ
+740 IILAGLIGYFINQ

-763 HWTGKHG
+763 HWAGK

>member
-1 MIVGKYLQRQANE
+1 MIVGEYLQRQAHKQ
-14 RPDKVAVICNEVQ
+14 PDKVAVICNEVR
-27 LTFSELN
+27 LSFSELN
-34 RQANILANWLLAH
+34 TKASMLANWLLAT
-47 GFKKGD
+47 GVKKGD

-75 GAIAVILDFR
+75 GVIAVILDFR

-93 LLDET
+93 LFDET
-98 ETKVLITHSKQKTFA
+98 EAQVLITHSKQKSFA
-113 ERMVREK
+113 VRMLRQKE
-120 KHLQYVILLGEDTK
+120 HLRYVVLLGDET
-134 EKDGENGLYHYE
+134 GEEENLYHYE
-146 RILEKGKGDAQE
+146 RIVEKGDTQE
-158 PNSIVKEEDEA
+158 PNIPLTDEDEA

-188 DHLTYFPESMKAMQP
+188 DHHTYFPESMKALEP
-203 LTEQDVQGAVLPMS
+203 LTDQDVQGSVLPMS

-225 NLLVEMGHTLIII
+225 NLLVDMGHTLVII
-238 DEIRPKKILEEIQ
+238 DEIRPKKILEEVQ

-271 PSRDRYDLRSLT
+271 PSRERYDLSSLRF
-283 SVAMMG
+283 VAMMG

-294 ELMEAW
+294 ELMEEWA
-300 IEEYPHCVARQGYGA
+300 EEYPHAIPLQGYGA
-315 TETSPLLTLTHIDD
+315 TETSPLLTLTHYDD

-336 AGRTC
+336 AGRLV
-341 PRAEIKIVDKD
+341 PRAEVKVVDKD
-352 GKELPTGQVGEVI
+352 GKELPLGEVGEVI

-372 KGYFRN
+372 KGYFKN
-378 PKATEQKIKN
+378 PKATALKIK
-388 DWYYTGDLGR
+388 DGWYYTGDLGR

-403 YIYILGRADDMIISG
+403 YIYILGRADDMIITG

-429 VLIAHEKVAEAAVV
+429 VLIAHDKVAEAAVI
-443 GIPDAE
+443 GIGDAE

-455 AAIVP
+455 AVIVP

-468 RELMRFCRERLASFK
+468 RELMRFCRERLANFK

-488 EFRDSLPRSRTGK
+488 ELRDSLPRSRTGK
-501 VAKRELKAA
+501 VAKRELKVV
-510 EVGLKKYWEFL
+510 ESELKKIWEFL
-521 GEHKKWIGPLALIAV
+521 GEHKKWIGPVVLLAV

-542 TKLVDPFFLPS
+542 TKIVDPFFLPS
-553 PVTVGKH
+553 PVAVGKQ
-560 LGILLT
+560 LGILLST
-566 KAVTYEHI
+566 VSTYEHI
-574 AKTFY
+574 VKTFY

-585 TIAAGI
+585 IIAVGI

-596 IVLGYWEKVYDSV
+596 IILGYWEKIYDSV

>member
-1 MIVGKYLQRQANE
+1 MIVGKYLQRQALE
-14 RPDKVAVICNEVQ
+14 RPDKVAIICNEVQ
-27 LTFSELN
+27 LTFSDLN
-34 RQANILANWLLAH
+34 VKANRLANWLLAQ
-47 GFKKGD
+47 GVKKGD

-61 CAEFAVVYFALMKI
+61 CAEFAVVYFALMKL
-75 GAIAVILDFR
+75 GVVAVILDFR
-85 LSPPEMAP
+85 LNAAEMAP
-93 LLDET
+93 IFDET
-98 ETKVLITHSKQKTFA
+98 EAKFLITHTKQKTFA
-113 ERMVREK
+113 LRMLREK
-120 KHLQYVILLGEDTK
+120 KDLRFVVFLGDEGGTK
-134 EKDGENGLYHYE
+134 EKEAGVYHYE
-146 RILEKGKGDAQE
+146 RIVQKGDKKE
-158 PNSIVKEEDEA
+158 PNVTVREEDEA
-169 LYLYTSGTTG
+169 LFLYTSGTTG

-188 DHLTYFPESMKAMQP
+188 DHLTYFPESMKAMQS
-203 LTEQDVQGAVLPMS
+203 LSEQDVQGAILPMS

-225 NLLVEMGHTLIII
+225 NLTVDVGHTLVII
-238 DEIRPKKILEEIQ
+238 DEIRPKKILEEVQ
-251 RNKINYFHAVPPIFQ
+251 RTKINYFHAVPPIYK
-266 MLLNL
+266 MILNL
-271 PSRDRYDLRSLT
+271 PSRDRYDLSSLR

-294 ELMEAW
+294 ELMEEW
-300 IEEYPHCVARQGYGA
+300 VKEFPHCQARQGYGA
-315 TETSPLLTLTHIDD
+315 TETSPLLTLTHDDD

-336 AGRTC
+336 AGRVV

-352 GKELPTGQVGEVI
+352 GKELPTGEVGEVL

-372 KGYFRN
+372 KGYFKN
-378 PKATEQKIKN
+378 PKATADKVK
-388 DWYYTGDLGR
+388 DGWYYTGDLGR

-403 YIYILGRADDMIISG
+403 YLYILGRADDMVITG

-429 VLIAHEKVAEAAVV
+429 VLIAHDKVAEVAVV

-455 AAIVP
+455 AVIVP
-460 KVGEEISK
+460 KLGEEVSK
-468 RELMRFCRERLASFK
+468 RELMRFCRERLANFK
-483 LPKVI
+483 LPKTI

-501 VAKRELKAA
+501 VAKRELKVV
-510 EVGLKKYWEFL
+510 EEGLKKYWEFL
-521 GEHKKWIGPLALIAV
+521 GDHKKWIGPVALIAI

-542 TKLVDPFFLPS
+542 TKMVDPFFLPS
-553 PVTVGKH
+553 PAIVGKQ
-560 LGILLT
+560 LGILLS

-574 AKTFY
+574 VMTFY

-585 TIAAGI
+585 AIAVGI

-596 IVLGYWEKVYDSV
+596 IVLGYWENIYESV

-636 GSKIALVVFG
+636 ASKIALVVFG
-646 CALLILVNTTY
+646 CSLLILVNTTY

-675 SEAYIMTKVVL
+675 SETYIMAKVVL

-726 NAHMTYQIPDMYAF
+726 NSHMTYQIPDMYAY

-763 HWTGKHG
+763 HWAGR